1 MNKTAPEIIQL
12 RLDIEQSVH
21 RQMVTPYDFDFLTSA
36 IWERC
41 HANLSPSTLKRI
53 WGYVNGV
60 AMPRLSTL
68 NILAQFLGYDSWKT
82 YKQEIKQRSGI
93 ESEVLFAEGIKSDD
107 LEAGDKVKVEWLP
120 NRKCV
125 FRYQGNHHFEVIE
138 SENSKLQV
146 GATFTC
152 SFFLLH
158 QPLYLDELQQSGG
171 EPVSY
176 VAGKQQGLTKVEKL

>member
-53 WGYVNGV
+53 WGYVHGV

-82 YKQEIKQRSGI
+82 YEQELKQCSGI

-125 FRYQGNHHFEVIE
+125 FRYQGNHHFVVIE

-146 GATFTC
+146 GDTFTC

-158 QPLYLDELQQSGG
+158 QPLYLDKLQQSGG